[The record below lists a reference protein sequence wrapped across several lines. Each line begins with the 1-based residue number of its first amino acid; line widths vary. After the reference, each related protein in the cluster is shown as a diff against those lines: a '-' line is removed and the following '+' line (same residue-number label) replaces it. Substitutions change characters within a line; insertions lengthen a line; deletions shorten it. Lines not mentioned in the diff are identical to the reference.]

1 MNWREKLKTVAEK
14 LGLTAKLEQK
24 TLSNEEFQ
32 QIVNAYQEDYQV
44 TLRDDVN
51 AEAVQQA
58 QQQAAQEQQQLLNQI
73 YEAVV
78 VASGQQPETSQQ
90 AAASQQPATQQGI
103 IDAIHELGNRFQ
115 QVISRPDDDHAA
127 HEGAAVIV
135 PINGM
140 GHTPEFLFGINAPM
154 FSMDLRWNRIMA
166 NPSAA
171 AAMGAPTQEQEQAF
185 HKAVRGYGQSLM
197 QRMQYL
203 VKNGLTDLKALAA
216 GEFSTNYAGVDNLGD
231 MGTQFT
237 VRRQDAI
244 IARVLSTRNMTEF
257 FPVRYGI
264 QDNDVIFN
272 AFFDEVSQAWQA
284 GPVYKGGMKIEN
296 ERGYVDDA
304 MIKMM
309 WGPMKELERKY
320 IAYLNTSGSDPI
332 KWTMVEYQL
341 LNSLLQA
348 QREQNIRRM
357 RGIYVAPESGVA
369 GSYLHTSTGI
379 LYRLIDYIH
388 SNKLLVTDDEDKTY
402 RSYTESTMLAAVKA
416 FVDDVTSHLGEDENL
431 SGKYLYL
438 NERHKPWW
446 LKCIRTQF
454 HLDSDFTGVES
465 YVNVVPDTEVHIIWL
480 PYLGNTKFMMI
491 HEPGNLQFLEFLPGE
506 MMAIQMEQ
514 QMELVRAWSTWK
526 EGTAAAFLGKRFSS
540 KAALVAND
548 YEFQQIFLNKFC
560 SSLSKDATKAD
571 AKNGFWF
578 ETIANDGTTTGEGA
592 QAVTTAP
599 AITDIEHAKAGVA
612 YIIECGSTTNAT
624 TIAKDGKFS
633 EISSNWVP
641 QAEGD
646 YIMVVLNVAGT
657 KFLELERMVNGVR
670 TINATLNPHYVG

>member
-1 MNWREKLKTVAEK
+1 MNWKEKLKAVAEK
-14 LGLTAKLEQK
+14 LGLTAKLEDK
-24 TLSNEEFQ
+24 SISPEELQ
-32 QIVNAYQEDYQV
+32 QILDAYQKEYQV
-44 TLRDDVN
+44 TLRDDMN
-51 AEAVQQA
+51 AAQAEAALQQA
-58 QQQAAQEQQQLLNQI
+58 TEEQQLLLNQI
-73 YEAVV
+73 YDAVV
-78 VASGQQPETSQQ
+78 VASGQEHPAT
-90 AAASQQPATQQGI
+90 SQQPATQQGI
-103 IDAIHELGNRFQ
+103 IEAINNLGTQLRTLSHQ
-115 QVISRPDDDHAA
+115 PEEDHVPQHQGASIIS
-127 HEGAAVIV
+127 
-135 PINGM
+135 INGFAN
-140 GHTPEFLFGINAPM
+140 TPEYLFGIQAPLFAM
-154 FSMDLRWNRIMA
+154 TERWNRITA
-166 NPSAA
+166 NPGMAAVLGDPTEADASAFRQA
-171 AAMGAPTQEQEQAF
+171 LNKYGA
-185 HKAVRGYGQSLM
+185 SLK
-197 QRMQYL
+197 QRAKYL
-203 VKNGLTDLKALAA
+203 FDNKMTADLKALAD
-216 GEFSTNYAGVDNLGD
+216 GQFSTDYAGVDGLGD

-244 IARVLSTRNMTEF
+244 IARVLSTVNVTKY

-272 AFFDEVSQAWQA
+272 AYFDEVSQAWQS

-332 KWTMVEYQL
+332 KWTMIEYQM

-348 QREQNIRRM
+348 QREQNIRRI
-357 RGIYVAPESGVA
+357 RGIYVKPETGVA

-388 SNKLLVTDDEDKTY
+388 SNRLLVTEDEDKTY
-402 RSYTESTMLAAVKA
+402 RAYTESTMLAAVKA
-416 FVDDVTSHLGEDENL
+416 FVSDVTSKLGEDEDL
-431 SGKYLYL
+431 SQKMLYL
-438 NERHKPWW
+438 NERHKSWW
-446 LKCIRTQF
+446 LKCIRTEF
-454 HLDSDFTGVES
+454 HLDNDFTGVNS
-465 YVNVVPDTEVHIIWL
+465 YANIVPDTDVRIIWL
-480 PYLGNTKFMMI
+480 PYLGNLCFMMI
-491 HEPGNLQFLEFLPGE
+491 HEPGNLQFLENLPGE
-506 MMAIQMEQ
+506 MLGLQMEQ

-526 EGTAAAFLGKRFSS
+526 EGTAAAYLGKRFTT
-540 KAALVAND
+540 KADLEAND
-548 YEFQQIFLNKFC
+548 YAYQQIFLNKFC
-560 SSLSKDATKAD
+560 KNLAADATKAD

-578 ETIANDGTTTGEGA
+578 ETVANEGTT
-592 QAVTTAP
+592 VDTTTTPP
-599 AITDIEHAKAGVA
+599 ALTDIENAKAGVA

-641 QAEGD
+641 QAAGD